1 MDEYQKQA
9 INFLKT
15 TNSSISIEFLKHGF
29 HFHNDK
35 EKRDIYYITISKGSR
50 KYEFNFGQSLN
61 DSGFYFTMG
70 KRRVDLDRKFLEV
83 SKSQLTRHIKRNI
96 NYDYLDNGKSDKIH
110 YPQAPSEYSILAAIT
125 KYDPGTFEEFCE
137 EYGYD
142 INSKSADKIYLAVK
156 DEWNHIQALYTD
168 EELELLRE
176 IN

>member
-9 INFLKT
+9 LDFLES
-15 TNSSISIEFLKHGF
+15 TNSTISIDFLRSGY
-29 HFHNDK
+29 HFHTDK
-35 EKRDIYYITISKGSR
+35 EKRDIYLITINKGSR
-50 KYEFNFGQSLN
+50 KYSFEFGQSLN
-61 DSGFYFTMG
+61 NSGFYFTMG

-83 SKSQLTRHIKRNI
+83 SKSQLTHHIKRNI
-96 NYDYLDNGKSDKIH
+96 SYDYLDNGKSDKIH

-125 KYDPGTFEEFCE
+125 KYDPGTFEEFCS

-142 INSKSADKIYLAVK
+142 VDSISANTIYLAVK
-156 DEWNHIQALYTD
+156 DEWNHIQTLYTD